1 MKNVQDEYL
10 GVSFDLGIKPASV
23 DKVAPDNLFS
33 TLSPETVVS
42 AFNNRLT
49 SKPVFKA
56 LRKDVMGSDL
66 GETTN
71 IDKILLN
78 LDPNTT
84 PEELYSTFDSTRN
97 LLREEHGET
106 IKLYRAQ
113 TENFTDKPTQNWA
126 TTENFAKKFLE
137 SPGYEGAEIVSE
149 EIPIEQIVAVNV
161 NRNGSYHELIVVKN
175 DFIPK

>member
-1 MKNVQDEYL
+1 MKKVQDEYL
-10 GVSFDLGIKPASV
+10 NVSFDLGIKPASV
-23 DKVAPDNLFS
+23 DVVVSNNPFS

-42 AFNNRLT
+42 AFNSRLT
-49 SKPVFKA
+49 SKPVYKA

-78 LDPNTT
+78 LDPTTT
-84 PEELYSTFDSTRN
+84 PEELYSTFSSTRN

-113 TENFTDKPTQNWA
+113 TEKSMDKPTQNWA
-126 TTENFAKKFLE
+126 TTENFVSKFLE
-137 SPGYEGAEIVSE
+137 TPGYEGAQIVSK

-161 NRNGSYHELIVVKN
+161 NRNGAYHELIVVKN